1 MSAPTQRLNWT
12 VAPRRTPTGQVRVP
26 GDKSISHRSVMLGS
40 LATGRTD
47 VTGFLDGED
56 CLCTMKAFRAMG
68 VSIEQLDA
76 TTLHIHGVGLH
87 GLKVPPHALDLGN
100 SGTSMRLMAGLMAG
114 QEFNTT
120 LIGDES
126 LTRRPMK
133 RIIGPLAQM
142 GARIESNEGKA
153 PLRIQGGSP
162 LKGIAYAS
170 PVASAQVKSG
180 VLLAGLYAKG
190 KTEISEP
197 EASRD
202 HTERMLQSFGVSV
215 EARNGYAAVQGGQTL
230 KATRIEV
237 PADISS
243 ATFFMLGAALVPGSE
258 MLLKSVGVNPTRVG
272 VIEILRRMGA
282 EIELTNPRSFG
293 AEPVADLRVRGR
305 ALKGIAI
312 DKALVASAIDEFP
325 AVFIA
330 AACASGETLVTGA
343 EELRVKESDRIQSM
357 CDGLTAVGISADARP
372 DGARIT
378 GGKIRGGTVDSKGDH
393 RVAMSFAMAA
403 LRAEKPITIL
413 DCANVNTSFPGFAEL
428 AKSSGLNIEVVA

>member
-1 MSAPTQRLNWT
+1 MSGAALTYRLQPGGPLAGT
-12 VAPRRTPTGQVRVP
+12 IRVP
-26 GDKSISHRSVMLGS
+26 GDKSISHRAVMLGS
-40 LATGRTD
+40 LAEGVTEI
-47 VTGFLDGED
+47 TGFLNGED

-68 VSIEQLDA
+68 VTIEQLDA
-76 TTLHIHGVGLH
+76 TSLRVHGVGLN
-87 GLKVPPHALDLGN
+87 GLKAPSSMLDLGN

-114 QEFNTT
+114 QGFATMLT
-120 LIGDES
+120 GDES
-126 LTRRPMK
+126 LSRRPMK
-133 RIIGPLAQM
+133 RVIEPLTRM
-142 GARIESNEGKA
+142 GARIESNEGRA
-153 PLRIQGGSP
+153 PLRIQGGA
-162 LKGIAYAS
+162 LKSITYTS
-170 PVASAQVKSG
+170 PVASAQVKSC
-180 VLLAGLYAKG
+180 VLLAGLYANG
-190 KTEISEP
+190 KTEVSEP

-202 HTERMLQSFGVSV
+202 HTERMLQSFGVKV
-215 EARNGYAAVQGGQTL
+215 EARDGYAALDGGQKL
-230 KATRIEV
+230 KAARVSV

-243 ATFFMLGAALVPGSE
+243 ATFFMLGAALVPDSE
-258 MLLKSVGVNPTRVG
+258 VVLKSVGVNPTRIG

-282 EIELTNPRSFG
+282 EIELINPQSFG

-330 AACASGETLVTGA
+330 AACARGETLITGA

-357 CDGLTAVGISADARP
+357 CDGLVAVGIAAEAKP

-378 GGKIRGGTVDSKGDH
+378 GGRIRGGTVDSKGDH

-403 LRAEKPITIL
+403 LRAEKAITIL

-428 AKSSGLNIEVVA
+428 AKSAGLKIEVSA

>member
-1 MSAPTQRLNWT
+1 MSGSSLTYRVLPGGGLSGT
-12 VAPRRTPTGQVRVP
+12 VRVP
-26 GDKSISHRSVMLGS
+26 GDKSISHRAVMFGS
-40 LATGRTD
+40 LAQGVTE
-47 VTGFLDGED
+47 VTGFLNGED

-68 VSIEQLDA
+68 VNIEQLDA
-76 TTLHIHGVGLH
+76 TSLRVHGTGLH
-87 GLKVPPHALDLGN
+87 GLKAPASALDLGN
-100 SGTSMRLMAGLMAG
+100 SGTSMRLMSGLMAG
-114 QEFNTT
+114 QGFATT
-120 LIGDES
+120 LTGDES
-126 LTRRPMK
+126 LSRRPMK
-133 RIIGPLAQM
+133 RIIEPLTRM
-142 GARIESNEGKA
+142 GARIGSNEGRA
-153 PLRIQGGSP
+153 PLRIEPVSH
-162 LKGIAYAS
+162 LNAIAHTS

-180 VLLAGLYAKG
+180 VLLAGLYARG
-190 KTEISEP
+190 KTEVSEP

-202 HTERMLQSFGVSV
+202 HTERMLQTFGVKV
-215 EARNGYAAVQGGQTL
+215 EARAGYAALQGGQSL
-230 KATRIEV
+230 KAARIEV

-243 ATFFMLGAALVPGSE
+243 ATFFMLGAAIVPGSE
-258 MLLKSVGVNPTRVG
+258 VLLKNVGVNPTRVG

-357 CDGLTAVGISADARP
+357 CDGLAAVGIAAEARP

-378 GGKIRGGTVDSKGDH
+378 GGCMRGGTVDSKGDH

-403 LRAEKPITIL
+403 LRAEQPITIL
-413 DCANVNTSFPGFAEL
+413 DCANVNTSFPRFAEL
-428 AKSSGLNIEVVA
+428 AKSAGLKIEVKA

>member
-1 MSAPTQRLNWT
+1 MSGSRLT
-12 VAPRRTPTGQVRVP
+12 YRLQPGGQLSGNIRVP
-26 GDKSISHRSVMLGS
+26 GDKSISHRAVMLGS
-40 LATGRTD
+40 LAKGSTE
-47 VTGFLDGED
+47 VTGFLNGED

-68 VSIEQLDA
+68 VTIEQLSA
-76 TTLHIHGVGLH
+76 TSLRIHGVGLH
-87 GLKVPPHALDLGN
+87 GLQSPATALDLGN

-114 QEFNTT
+114 QGFDTT
-120 LIGDES
+120 LTGDES
-126 LTRRPMK
+126 LSRRPMK
-133 RIIGPLAQM
+133 RIIGPLMQM
-142 GARIESNEGKA
+142 GAHIESNEGRA
-153 PLRIQGGSP
+153 PLRIQGTCA

-180 VLLAGLYAKG
+180 ILLAGLYASG
-190 KTEISEP
+190 KTEVSEP

-202 HTERMLQSFGVSV
+202 HTERMLQSFGVKV
-215 EARNGYAAVQGGQTL
+215 EARAGYASVQGGQSL
-230 KATRIEV
+230 KAVRIEV

-258 MLLKSVGVNPTRVG
+258 VVLKNVGVNPTRVG

-282 EIELTNPRSFG
+282 EIELLNPQSFG

-305 ALKGIAI
+305 ALMGIAI

-357 CDGLTAVGISADARP
+357 CDGLTAVGIEAEAKP
-372 DGARIT
+372 DGAHIT